1 MQRVLIDACGWV
13 ACIDA
18 NLNIERDMEAL
29 IGPCTWVL
37 LPSVET
43 ELIRLNEGRPKKKS
57 LLLHLLRSK
66 AERVETDARTGHTGH
81 AHGRSGALAP
91 LGLAHA

>member
-57 LLLHLLRSK
+57 LLLHLLRM
-66 AERVETDARTGHTGH
+66 RFQLFRLLVFLLLH
-81 AHGRSGALAP
+81 AFGILCNQQAP
-91 LGLAHA
+91 S

>member
-43 ELIRLNEGRPKKKS
+43 ELIRLNEGRPKKNPS
-57 LLLHLLRSK
+57 FFTCFAQRPNVLRPTPAPATPTTSF
-66 AERVETDARTGHTGH
+66 
-81 AHGRSGALAP
+81 SLAP
-91 LGLAHA
+91 LNTIGRR